1 MALLSKDKVNYHN
14 FPSYKDNTFTL
25 LNLFLCEDV
34 ILIILEYLKD
44 FYKHDY
50 LTEIEFKKKIH
61 RIIIDISDRTDC
73 IGLKF
78 GGARNDKVG
87 DLKGYGVFIS
97 GAKEYSATKEY
108 IRMKG
113 IDYTGFQI
121 LRYNSFYLNGNSTI
135 KKLKEYIKKNPYGS
149 ASLKLLWNPML
160 LKNYDFN

>member
-14 FPSYKDNTFTL
+14 FPSFKDNTFTL

-50 LTEIEFKKKIH
+50 LTEIEFKKQIH
-61 RIIIDISDRTDC
+61 RIRIDISDRTDC

-97 GAKEYSATKEY
+97 GVKEYSATKEY
-108 IRMKG
+108 FRMKG
-113 IDYTGFQI
+113 VDYTGFQI

-135 KKLKEYIKKNPYGS
+135 KSLKEHIKKNPYGS